1 MASRKISDAIQQ
13 QVRQRALE
21 LCEYCHAS
29 EKWQYVLF
37 TVDHII
43 PLSKNGQDTIDNLAL
58 ACFHCNR
65 RKSNHTTAIDP
76 ETGNQ
81 VPLLNPRENQWQK
94 HFIWSKDGLQIIGL
108 TPIGKATI
116 VKLNLNRERII
127 NIRAA
132 DKTINRHPPPED
144 PISLSS

>member
-1 MASRKISDAIQQ
+1 VNKKISDAIQQ
-13 QVRQRALE
+13 QVRKRALE

-29 EKWQYVLF
+29 ETWQYVLF
-37 TVDHII
+37 TVDHVI

-65 RKSNHTTAIDP
+65 KKSNNTTAIDP
-76 ETGNQ
+76 ETGNE
-81 VPLLNPRENQWQK
+81 VELFNPRKNKWSE
-94 HFIWSKDGLQIIGL
+94 HFIWSKDGLKIIGI
-108 TPIGKATI
+108 TPTGKATI
-116 VKLNLNRERII
+116 AKLDLNRDRII

-144 PISLSS
+144 PISS